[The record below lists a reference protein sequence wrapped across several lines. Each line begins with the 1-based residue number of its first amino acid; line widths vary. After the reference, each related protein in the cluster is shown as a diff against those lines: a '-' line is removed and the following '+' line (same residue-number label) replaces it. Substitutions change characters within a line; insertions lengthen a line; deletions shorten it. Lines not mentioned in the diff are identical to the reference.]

1 MRNQYKRNILSERNR
16 FDFEQDILKCWST
29 KDDLELFLRIKLDSK
44 VSMTEDEEA
53 NALIGIIQLHD
64 MRMLQAWETMEH
76 LIKIRSL
83 T

>member
-16 FDFEQDILKCWST
+16 FDFEQEILKAWAT
-29 KDDLELFLRIKLDSK
+29 KDDLELLLRAKLDGA
-44 VSMTEDEEA
+44 VPLTEDEEA
-53 NALIGIIQLHD
+53 NAIIGIIQLHE
-64 MRMLQAWETMEH
+64 MRMQQVWDTMEH